1 MSYLWGM
8 AKEKFNP
15 FPVNRYESPELFCD
29 RKAESHRL
37 RQALENGTDTVV
49 HAPRRFGKTGLIH
62 HVFQQ
67 LDGKGGALCI
77 FLEVF
82 SAQNLEDFNNL
93 LLEAVTEKL
102 AERDANFFNK
112 VGQLFK
118 GLRPILS
125 FDPLTGV
132 PQVSV
137 GTGDVQTQRKSLSE
151 IFKIL
156 RQQEHPIYIAIDE
169 FQQILSF
176 EDQSPEALLR
186 SEIQQS
192 PNLSFIFSGSQRQ
205 LLLPMF
211 SDAARPF
218 FSSTGFLQLEK
229 LNRETYRDFIVE
241 KFAGHGKKITPE
253 QAGHV
258 LAWCDDHTYYVQ
270 AVCNRLFANTGKTV
284 TDLSLRE
291 TLSGMVREQDAILTS
306 LRLML
311 KSSPNQWELFRAI
324 SLEGAV
330 SQPTARDFMQK
341 YKLASSAAVVGAL
354 KALEEKELIYVS
366 EMTDEGK
373 AIYRN
378 YNPFFAN
385 WFRFR

>member
-1 MSYLWGM
+1 MSF
-8 AKEKFNP
+8 KKFNP
-15 FPVNRYESPELFCD
+15 FPVNRYQRPDLFCD
-29 RKAESHRL
+29 REEEAKRL
-37 RQALENGTDTVV
+37 MMSLKNGTDTLL
-49 HAPRRFGKTGLIH
+49 HAPRRYGKTGLIQ
-62 HVFQQ
+62 HVFHQ
-67 LDGKGGALCI
+67 LEREGDAMCI

-93 LLEAVTEKL
+93 FLEAITEKL
-102 AERDANFFNK
+102 SEQDPDFLNRLGTFFK
-112 VGQLFK
+112 S
-118 GLRPILS
+118 LRPTLT
-125 FDPLTGV
+125 FDPVTGA

-137 GTGDVQTQRKSLSE
+137 GPGSLPQQKKSLSE

-156 RQQEHPIYIAIDE
+156 RQEERKIFIAIDE

-176 EDQSPEALLR
+176 EDESPEALLR

-211 SDAARPF
+211 SDASRPF
-218 FSSTGFLQLEK
+218 FSSTGYLQLEK
-229 LNRETYRDFIVE
+229 IKRETYRDFIVE
-241 KFAGHGKKITPE
+241 KFRQQQKNLSPE
-253 QAGHV
+253 QAWQI
-258 LAWCDDHTYYVQ
+258 LEWCDDHTYYVQ
-270 AVCNRLFANTGKTV
+270 AVCNRLFAMTGKNI
-284 TDLSLRE
+284 TDIDLQE
-291 TLSGMVREQDAILTS
+291 TLDGIIREQDAILTS

-324 SLEGAV
+324 SMEGKV
-330 SQPTARDFMQK
+330 STPTAREFLQS

-366 EMTDEGK
+366 GITEEGK
-373 AIYRN
+373 PIYQN

-385 WFRFR
+385 WFKFR